1 MLHSRIWQRERLMVG
16 HRELILSY
24 FAASVVLSP
33 SLWAGTPVNRVING
47 DAETGDMTG
56 WTPIDQFVAVDSSS
70 TGELGLLKCET
81 LGQYSFTGG
90 LGSPTESASQIIDVS
105 DEAVGIDAGDR
116 EFHFTGL
123 IQSRRAGGGLDVGT
137 IEITLRDAA
146 NNTTASYELIDNTIA
161 NGVFDWERLSLSEI
175 IPASTRSIEIV
186 LIGTRNSGSSI
197 DCFFDNLELRIQPP
211 QCSSA
216 DLTRDG
222 QLNFFEVS
230 RFLSAYNTNDPEAE
244 FTGDCQLDFFDV
256 SAFLSAYNA
265 GCI

>member
-1 MLHSRIWQRERLMVG
+1 MVG

-24 FAASVVLSP
+24 FAVSVVLSP

-56 WTPIDQFVAVDSSS
+56 WTPIDQFIATDSSS
-70 TGELGLLKCET
+70 TGELGLLECET
-81 LGQYSFTGG
+81 LGQYSFTGE
-90 LGSPTESASQIIDVS
+90 LGSSIESASQVIDVS
-105 DEAVGIDAGDR
+105 DEALGIDAGDR

-123 IQSRRAGGGLDVGT
+123 IQSRRAGGGLDIGT

-146 NNTTASYELIDNTIA
+146 NNQTASYELADNTITD
-161 NGVFDWERLSLSEI
+161 GIFDWERLSLSEI